1 MTSVYSLDGNSVF
14 EVAKRFERLGMRELK
29 KTPDETIARIKS
41 GQDTGS
47 SKWLS
52 DFNNLYGLANQLQVK
67 TTLQQADQSFLK
79 QQLEAEYTQY
89 QVVNVDTEEGVRQ
102 ILNESFEEGQTLEDL
117 QMIMV
122 KQVEEMNRSTD
133 PMERRFLIEIALD
146 VWSKKFSGVKKGSKY
161 KATLKENIDFIK
173 NQQMALKL
181 GSPDVTQQNIIYK
194 TLSQSDSTIANLLQQ
209 MTPLTESLYNT
220 LKSKLSQ
227 WTIEIDSDLQ
237 EALKGD
243 AQTIKENF
251 SVSSASPE
259 ISKYDVI
266 FKRLQKK
273 YSELNNLI
281 QNMGSTIND
290 RSSINL
296 NPNEP

>member
-14 EVAKRFERLGMRELK
+14 EVAKRFERLGMKEMK

-67 TTLQQADQSFLK
+67 TTLQQGDQSFLK

-89 QVVNVDTEEGVRQ
+89 KLDNVDTKEAFQ
-102 ILNESFEEGQTLEDL
+102 NQLNESLEGQTNLKN
-117 QMIMV
+117 IMEAE
-122 KQVEEMNRSTD
+122 VEEINKIPD
-133 PMERRFLIEIALD
+133 LMERRFLIEIALA
-146 VWSKKFSGVKKGSKY
+146 VWSKKFSGATRGSKY
-161 KATLKENIDFIK
+161 KVTLKENLDFVK

-181 GSPDVTQQNIIYK
+181 GSPDVAQQNIIYK
-194 TLSQSDSTIANLLQQ
+194 SLSQSDSTIANLLQQ

-220 LKSKLSQ
+220 FKSKLSQ

-251 SVSSASPE
+251 NVSSASPE

-281 QNMGSTIND
+281 QNMGSTIDD

>member
-1 MTSVYSLDGNSVF
+1 METQ
-14 EVAKRFERLGMRELK
+14 VAEFNK
-29 KTPDETIARIKS
+29 I
-41 GQDTGS
+41 
-47 SKWLS
+47 S
-52 DFNNLYGLANQLQVK
+52 DL
-67 TTLQQADQSFLK
+67 
-79 QQLEAEYTQY
+79 
-89 QVVNVDTEEGVRQ
+89 
-102 ILNESFEEGQTLEDL
+102 
-117 QMIMV
+117 
-122 KQVEEMNRSTD
+122 
-133 PMERRFLIEIALD
+133 MERRFLIEIALD
-146 VWSKKFSGVKKGSKY
+146 VWNKKFSGATRGSKY
-161 KATLKENIDFIK
+161 KVTLKENLDFVK

-181 GSPDVTQQNIIYK
+181 GSPDVAQQNIIYK

-220 LKSKLSQ
+220 FKSKLSQ

-237 EALKGD
+237 EALQGD

-251 SVSSASPE
+251 SISSASPE

-281 QNMGSTIND
+281 QNMGSTIDD